1 MNSSP
6 ASPQSD
12 TANSGQQAR
21 HSYLELDAL
30 RGVAA
35 ICVMLYH
42 FSPFLSVHKLLPS
55 AYLAVDLFFVLS
67 GFIIAHAYGAR
78 LLDEGMGFGRFVVIR
93 LIRLYPLYILGAALG
108 LFYVLVRNVLM
119 PAEAIEPVEL
129 VAPFLLTVLFIPQL
143 GPSTA
148 LPGLYPFDLAAWS
161 LFFELA
167 INVIYAA
174 ICTALTPY
182 RQRWLIVLGAIGVIA
197 AAIAYGSLD
206 AGMTQETLAGGA
218 ARVVLSFF
226 VGIYLYDFYRRREPS
241 APRAPSR
248 RRPRFMF
255 ELLLIGLIVSFM
267 IHPTAALR
275 PLYDV
280 LCVFFF
286 FPLLIWFGARL
297 PSPRLLRP
305 LYAEAGR
312 LSYGIYILH
321 TPLLLIVAGAYK
333 ALFHDDPMFARP
345 WSGLA
350 FVAFTMLS
358 VAIIVRVFD
367 EPIRRG
373 LSKLSRSWRAAPATL
388 AQPSGVPPEGG
399 V

>member
-1 MNSSP
+1 MTSSRAP
-6 ASPQSD
+6 HQPE
-12 TANSGQQAR
+12 TANNGPQAR

-78 LLDEGMGFGRFVVIR
+78 LLDEGMGFGRFVVVR
-93 LIRLYPLYILGAALG
+93 LIRLYPLYILGAGLG
-108 LFYVLVRNVLM
+108 LFYILVRNVLM
-119 PAEAIEPVEL
+119 PDEAIELQQL
-129 VAPFLLTVLFIPQL
+129 VTPLLLTVFFIPQL
-143 GPSTA
+143 GSSTA

-167 INVIYAA
+167 INFIYAA
-174 ICTALTPY
+174 LCTLLTPY
-182 RQRWLIVLGAIGVIA
+182 RQRWLIVVGAIGVIA
-197 AAIAYGSLD
+197 AAASYGSLD
-206 AGMTQETLAGGA
+206 VGMSQETLAGGG

-226 VGIYLYDFYRRREPS
+226 VGIYLYDFYRRRQMQ
-241 APRAPSR
+241 APREAGR
-248 RRPRFMF
+248 RRPRLMF
-255 ELLLIGLIVSFM
+255 ELLLIGLIGSFM
-267 IHPTAALR
+267 VHPTAALR

-286 FPLLIWFGARL
+286 FPMLIWFGARL

-321 TPLLLIVAGAYK
+321 TPLLLIAAGAYK
-333 ALFHDDPMFARP
+333 ALLHDDPIFSRP
-345 WSGLA
+345 YSGLA

-367 EPIRRG
+367 EPVRRWLG
-373 LSKLSRSWRAAPATL
+373 KLSRSWRSAPAAL

-399 V
+399 A